1 LSSGL
6 YGNEQTAAFGVGR
19 KEVISTSSWCTIN
32 SSGWQSGCMMHEARE
47 RMPVL
52 LSFWFHS
59 FLGIGDRNHF

>member
-1 LSSGL
+1 
-6 YGNEQTAAFGVGR
+6 VGR